1 MRYLA
6 IMIAMNVNSLHLEIQ
21 RHRQNHYGLLRTTY
35 WDKNEK
41 KVKHSSHGRLTGL
54 SYEKLKLIQAALK
67 GEVRLTTDN
76 DIPKACDSK
85 EYGASFAALQLAKH
99 LELDKAIYSKP
110 NEQWVKDCLAMIVGR
125 LIYAGSKLSLSNRYK
140 DTALWELCGVEGII
154 EVEEHCYASMD
165 RLLERQ
171 KAIQQKLAK
180 NHFNGN
186 ALVLYDITSSYVEGE
201 YKESNIVRFG
211 YNRDHKRG
219 YEQVVIGLI
228 CTSDGCPV
236 GVEVFPGNTKDE
248 TTVINKITELQKT
261 YGVEELIFVGDRGM
275 ITKANL
281 EKVKNTHGLNTISA
295 LTHPQIKELLTRKVI
310 QLDLFDEKDI
320 VEIIDPDDP
329 KLRYCLCCNPGSAKR
344 ETETRNALLTKTI
357 DGLTKIAAS
366 KRKATTEEISARVG
380 KLLSGTKMN
389 KFITWEVRD
398 KKLNWSLNEE
408 LVATEQLLDG
418 CYIVVSD
425 VPPEKMRSQEVV
437 ASYKKLSL
445 VEKAFRNLKTVQ
457 LEVRPVYHKTDD
469 RIRCHVFICM
479 LAYYLQWHMIQL
491 LQSLFKADG
500 KHQDR
505 FWTFE
510 NVIERL
516 KSIRREEINVAGAI
530 CKIVT
535 EPDDDQIKILGLL
548 KIKLHS
554 HKVEK

>member
-1 MRYLA
+1 MY
-6 IMIAMNVNSLHLEIQ
+6 
-21 RHRQNHYGLLRTTY
+21 
-35 WDKNEK
+35 
-41 KVKHSSHGRLTGL
+41 
-54 SYEKLKLIQAALK
+54 
-67 GEVRLTTDN
+67 
-76 DIPKACDSK
+76 
-85 EYGASFAALQLAKH
+85 
-99 LELDKAIYSKP
+99 
-110 NEQWVKDCLAMIVGR
+110 
-125 LIYAGSKLSLSNRYK
+125 
-140 DTALWELCGVEGII
+140 
-154 EVEEHCYASMD
+154 

-180 NHFNGN
+180 KHFNGN
-186 ALVLYDITSSYVEGE
+186 ALVLYDITSSYLEGE
-201 YKESNIVRFG
+201 YKESSIVRFG

-228 CTSDGCPV
+228 CTAEGCPI

-261 YGVEELIFVGDRGM
+261 YGVEELIFVGDGGM
-275 ITKANL
+275 ITRANL
-281 EKVKNTHGLNTISA
+281 EKVKSTHGLNTISA

-310 QLDLFDEKDI
+310 QLDLFDEKNI
-320 VEIIDPDDP
+320 IEIIDPDNP
-329 KLRYCLCCNPGSAKR
+329 KLRYCLCCNQESAKR
-344 ETETRNALLTKTI
+344 ESKTRSALLTKTM

-418 CYIVVSD
+418 CYIIVSD
-425 VPPEKMRSQEVV
+425 VPQEKMLSQEVV

-491 LQSLFKADG
+491 LQPLFKADG

-516 KSIRREEINVAGAI
+516 KSLRREEINVAGAT
-530 CKIVT
+530 CKIVS
-535 EPDDDQIKILGLL
+535 EPDDDQAKILDLL
-548 KIKLHS
+548 KIRLHS
-554 HKVEK
+554 HKMEK